1 MKVPVK
7 VLIVMVAALM
17 AGCNGEVEPQAEVD
31 AKEAESVF
39 DPMTDQI
46 DKAKKV
52 EAQAMQHKDDIDKA
66 LEDPDEEK

>member
-1 MKVPVK
+1 MK
-7 VLIVMVAALM
+7 ALM
-17 AGCNGEVEPQAEVD
+17 VMAAAFLMVGCNGEVEPQAEVD
-31 AKEAESVF
+31 SEERESVF

-66 LEDPDEEK
+66 LEDADGEK

>member
-1 MKVPVK
+1 MKVPMK
-7 VLIVMVAALM
+7 ALIVMAAALV

-31 AKEAESVF
+31 AKERETVF

-46 DKAKKV
+46 DKARNV

-66 LEDPDEEK
+66 VEEPEEEQ

>member
-1 MKVPVK
+1 MKAPVK
-7 VLIVMVAALM
+7 VLIVMAAALV

-31 AKEAESVF
+31 AKERESVF

-52 EAQAMQHKDDIDKA
+52 EAQTLQHKDDIDKA
-66 LEDPDEEK
+66 LEDSEGEK

>member
-1 MKVPVK
+1 MK
-7 VLIVMVAALM
+7 VLIVMAAALM

-31 AKEAESVF
+31 AKETESVF

-52 EAQAMQHKDDIDKA
+52 EAQAMQHKDDVDKA
-66 LEDPDEEK
+66 LQDAEGEK